1 MFDNIHLYIII
12 GILGSISPVLDK
24 LNLENV
30 EWSSFLFIRE
40 FIFLFFIG
48 LLVLINKKTNFSKL
62 ANLGQKEKGLILL
75 GSLVSVI
82 YVCLIFKTFS
92 LEFKSQAISKV
103 VTVMIIT
110 TMIFTFLV
118 DKFYFNAKFTNEN
131 YLGLIFLVLGIYL
144 IKLN

>member
-12 GILGSISPVLDK
+12 GILGSITPVLDK

-30 EWSSFLFIRE
+30 DWDDYLFIRE
-40 FIFLFFIG
+40 IIFIIFLGFI
-48 LLVLINKKTNFSKL
+48 VYYNKKTLSHLKKINKDKL
-62 ANLGQKEKGLILL
+62 PLLIL
-75 GSLVSVI
+75 GSIISVI

-103 VTVMIIT
+103 VTVMVVT

-118 DKFYFNAKFTNEN
+118 DKFYFEASFSNEN
-131 YLGLIFLVLGIYL
+131 YLGLILLFLGIYL
-144 IKLN
+144 LKLE

>member
-12 GILGSISPVLDK
+12 GILGSISPILDK

-30 EWSSFLFIRE
+30 EWSTFLFVRE
-40 FIFLFFIG
+40 IIFLFFFG

-62 ANLGQKEKGLILL
+62 TNLNQKQKGLILL
-75 GSLVSVI
+75 GSIVSVI

-103 VTVMIIT
+103 VTVMVVT

-118 DKFYFNAKFTNEN
+118 DKFYFEASFSNEN
-131 YLGLIFLVLGIYL
+131 YLGLILLFLGIYL
-144 IKLN
+144 LKLE